1 MGDEHSSADSKA
13 GFLGF
18 GSGRFGVRSL
28 GHWESGAWQRGAQ
41 ESGVR
46 GLMEFDGV
54 TKSVEFSF

>member
-1 MGDEHSSADSKA
+1 MNIQAPTA
-13 GFLGF
+13 RQAFLGL
-18 GSGRFGVRSL
+18 GAGVLEL
-28 GHWESGAWQRGAQ
+28 GVLAIGESGAWQRGAQ